1 MASPAVGRGDHGL
14 SLSRWCPGPR
24 GLPTQNRSGPGASA
38 FDILDPRVQSSERSI
53 DAFGVSGLID
63 TVRVQK
69 GSTFR
74 YKVSIRNDGPF
85 PVTIKAIDGGGRV
98 SRQVVAVNLPPY
110 ENGSGF
116 GPFVPF
122 PLDPHEEAFIE
133 IRHEWIHPTRC

>member
-1 MASPAVGRGDHGL
+1 MVTGL
-14 SLSRWCPGPR
+14 AWVTNAEPLGA
-24 GLPTQNRSGPGASA
+24 GASTS
-38 FDILDPRVQSSERSI
+38 DILDPRVQSPERSI

>member
-1 MASPAVGRGDHGL
+1 VITVVLIAMVTGL
-14 SLSRWCPGPR
+14 A

-63 TVRVQK
+63 TVRVRK

-74 YKVSIRNDGPF
+74 YKVSIPNDGLF

-98 SRQVVAVNLPPY
+98 SRQVVAVNLHPY
-110 ENGSGF
+110 ENGWASVPSYPSRSIRTRKRSSRSDTNGYTQRGAESGRK
-116 GPFVPF
+116 P
-122 PLDPHEEAFIE
+122 
-133 IRHEWIHPTRC
+133 